1 METTGL
7 DRLEERIRKA
17 AGLIAALRQERE
29 SLQGRL
35 EEREKEIEGLQTA
48 LEGRPS
54 EDLAPEVERLMDE
67 RREIL
72 SRVNRMLALL
82 DEAEGRPGGQEMLA
96 AADAME

>member
-17 AGLIAALRQERE
+17 ADLIATLRQERA
-29 SLQGRL
+29 SLTRRL
-35 EEREKEIEGLQTA
+35 EEREKEIEELQSA

-72 SRVNRMLALL
+72 SRVERMLALL
-82 DEAEGRPGGQEMLA
+82 DEAEGRPDGQEMLA
-96 AADAME
+96 AADGME